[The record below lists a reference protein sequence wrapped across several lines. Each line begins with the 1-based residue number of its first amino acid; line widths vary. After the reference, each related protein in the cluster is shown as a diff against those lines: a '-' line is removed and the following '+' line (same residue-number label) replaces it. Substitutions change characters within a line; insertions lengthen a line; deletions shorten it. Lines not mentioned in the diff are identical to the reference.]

1 MKPTLKKPVV
11 RLVFPVV
18 TILLLPVFCH
28 GDDWRQFR
36 GNNSAGIA
44 DNTPTLSEF
53 GPGHNELWSVPV
65 GSGHSSPCI
74 VGQQIIL
81 TASRK
86 VPKELQVL
94 SLDRKTGNQNWSYG
108 IQVAELERGHPSF
121 DPASSTAA
129 SDGERV
135 VAYFGSY
142 GLVCLSMEGKLIWEK
157 RLPLTKSYAGNA
169 ISPIIAGNKVILY
182 RGNYIDHYLTALDK
196 QTGRELWKVSNP
208 ERFTPNMACTAVPLI
223 HKNQLIVHAV
233 RGIQSFDVESG
244 KLNWQLKC
252 STTATSTPVIAGNEV
267 IVATWNQTGEK
278 ALRPD
283 FPSFDELVANNDKD
297 GDKLIDRQEIP
308 KLFYFHRSEGTE
320 APQNGY
326 PFQFNHADPNKN
338 GKIERPEWQQVLNRE
353 KERRQNYIEHGLIA
367 VSLDSSGEV
376 AEKDIRRLESQSI
389 PEVPSPIYANGLVY
403 MIKNGGLL
411 TCVDVKQ
418 GTRVYRM
425 RTGGSGTH
433 YASPVIADGK
443 LYTTSGNGKISVI
456 ALGTSRKILATNDM
470 QDFTYAT
477 PAICDGVI
485 YVRTHSKLY
494 AFGKPD

>member
-1 MKPTLKKPVV
+1 M
-11 RLVFPVV
+11 V

-86 VPKELQVL
+86 NPKELQVL

-108 IQVAELERGHPSF
+108 IQVEELERGHPSF

-129 SDGERV
+129 SDGRCI

-142 GLVCLSMEGKLIWEK
+142 GLVCLDMQGKLLWEK

-169 ISPIIAGNKVILY
+169 ISPIITGNKVILY

-196 QTGRELWKVSNP
+196 ETGKEVWKVRHS
-208 ERFTPNMACTAVPLI
+208 ERFTPNMACTAVPLV
-223 HKNQLIVHAV
+223 HQDQLIVHAA
-233 RGIQSFDVESG
+233 RSIQSFEIETG
-244 KLNWQLKC
+244 TLKWELKC
-252 STTATSTPVIAGNEV
+252 LTTATSTPVIAGGEV
-267 IVATWNQTGEK
+267 IVATWNQTGEE
-278 ALRPD
+278 ALRPL
-283 FPSFDELVANNDKD
+283 FPTFDELLANHDKD
-297 GDKLIDRQEIP
+297 GDQLINRAEMP
-308 KLFYFHRSEGTE
+308 KLFYFHRNEGAE

-326 PFQFNHADPNKN
+326 PFPFNHADPDKN
-338 GKIERPEWQQVLNRE
+338 GKIGRPEWQAVLNRE
-353 KERRQNYIEHGLIA
+353 KERRRSFVEHGLIA
-367 VSLDSSGEV
+367 IALNSKGLLQ
-376 AEKDIRRLESQSI
+376 EKDIRRLESQSI

-411 TCVDVKQ
+411 TCVNVRQ
-418 GTRVYRM
+418 GKRIYRM

-443 LYTTSGNGKISVI
+443 LYTTAGDGKISVI
-456 ALGTSRKILATNDM
+456 ELGTSRKLLATNDM
-470 QDFTYAT
+470 QDYTYAT
-477 PAICDGVI
+477 PAICNGII
-485 YVRTHSKLY
+485 YIRTHSKLY
-494 AFGKPD
+494 AFGTRD